1 MKKIT
6 FLFILLCT
14 TLSFSQQEASKWY
27 FGQGAAVDFS
37 TPTPTNIPGSQLN
50 TNEGCSSFAD
60 SSGNLLFYIGAP
72 TLGDVNLTIWD
83 RNNNPM
89 PNGIGLQGD
98 ASSSQSALTIPAPGL
113 PNIYYIF
120 TVGALSSGTPGFFY
134 YTLDM
139 TLNGGLGDIVGGST
153 SLHESSDADWTEK
166 VTAVKGDECN
176 TFWVVSQVLNEFWA
190 YKVTDTGVITTPVKS
205 SVSQVATD
213 ARGYL
218 KVSPDGS
225 KLATAHYA
233 FSFGFVGESY
243 LILYDFDNST
253 GIVTNNGEKLI
264 DTTKIS
270 QDGSP
275 YGVEFSNSSEK
286 LYVSTHNGFS
296 NKVFQFDLNRS
307 DVEASKTLINQR
319 NGRFRGALQMALNGR
334 IYATTPFSYSTGT
347 SFLDEIV
354 NPSDDAAD
362 IVYNEDAINL
372 GSGLAMQGL
381 PPFISSLLLPLEL
394 TEVGSTITLNNQTHN
409 FCNGDDITFSP
420 EAITGSPNYI
430 WTFDNGTSTV
440 ELSNGASPNLSL
452 TNINNTSNGLYN
464 LTATVID
471 DCGNPTILEGEFEI
485 IVYEQP
491 TATTP
496 LPIQL
501 CDDDNDG
508 FMDFNLTDN
517 EADILNGQSTV
528 TFEVVYFDDAA
539 YTNQIVGADITTFT
553 SSGQTIYARVRTISN
568 TNCIADITFDLEV
581 YQSAFPA
588 LTADIPNL
596 SDCDNT
602 SVGTDTDGL
611 ILFNLND
618 RKTDILNSQ
627 PAADF
632 TLTYFLDATYT
643 TQIPENTI
651 PFTGNDITSY
661 QNDPSLNDANGRQ
674 TIYVRMTNNL
684 TAAFT
689 TPCFTNTSFDI
700 EVYELPVLN
709 TVLGPPYELVQC
721 DDPSNDGEA
730 NFNLNQVN
738 GDVIDPITTETFI
751 FYTSLAAAQAGT
763 PGTEIP
769 DATVH
774 NVTGNTDVVWVRVIT
789 VNGCYRTAQVDL
801 IISPSAI
808 NPDYQ
813 FYNCDDDL
821 DVNGNDTAANDD
833 TDGITIFDFQNEID
847 QIAAAFLGTAGVM
860 ISVHHTEADA
870 DAGLNPIDPTTY
882 STYRNIVSPNQ
893 ELLWVRVVSS
903 LGNDCLANGNFITL
917 NVNPIPN
924 IDTTLTLAPLC
935 DDDTDIAMDDTN
947 GFGVEFDLESLT
959 NNIENLQP
967 DFPTVPYNVT
977 YHLSDAEALSGVNP
991 QSSPFRNTANN
1002 QIIYVRV
1009 VNTDTTCINPHMTFT
1024 LDVTPLPI
1032 VNFTGISLASQCDN
1046 TDDGDDTNGTGVTF
1060 DLGSLRSD
1068 FENLQPDFPA
1078 VNYTVTYHETI
1089 ADAQALPALNPLPDL
1104 YPNTANNQTIF
1115 VRIENDDTGC
1125 IRIEESPIFLV
1136 VDPLPIISAITV
1148 DPRCDDDLD
1157 GDDMNEVVTWV
1168 LDDYV
1173 SDYNDMQTVTTAT
1186 YDVTFHTAIP
1196 TTTANQITTTGAYPN
1211 NSNSEE
1217 IFVRVTNTDT
1227 TCFREILGFELVVNS
1242 LPDFELMTDDIVCE
1256 NILPHYIAVEN
1267 PLENDYNYEWFNASG
1282 TSIGNNQILEITDT
1296 NDLTITGVDYTV
1308 KVTNPTTFCE
1318 RSKIINLKK
1327 SSIATLTDDDI
1338 VSVEF
1343 DSPGNSIE
1351 IIITNL
1357 GSGNYEYALDHP
1369 YDSRPYQDEPIF
1381 EGLLGGIYTLKI
1393 NDKNECGEFSKDIAL
1408 IDYPKFLTPNND
1420 GYNDLWQLIGL
1431 DTAAFTISPIQIYD
1445 RFGKI
1450 VAIVNPIQGEGWDGL
1465 YKNEMLPSS
1474 DYWFSLELTDNQGNI
1489 KRHRGHFSLVRR

>member
-1 MKKIT
+1 MIKKIT
-6 FLFILLCT
+6 KFFFALVFVLSSNSLSAQIISINDPADTESTQSLQKLIENVLISGDCADVEFESNPVDGYQVFGADIDNQTKSYGYFKKPVGSRFPFEEGVVLTTGNAFQAGNTIGPATGIPHPSNGNGLGGDVDLESALGIPNTNDATWIKFKFRPFSSDISFRFIMASEEYDGNTECNFADGFAFLLREEGT
-14 TLSFSQQEASKWY
+14 TTYTNLAVLPDGNTPVSVTNINSAGACASNQTFFDGY
-27 FGQGAAVDFS
+27 DLGDTNYGGQTVVLTANSPVTPGVQYEIKLVVADAVDS
-37 TPTPTNIPGSQLN
+37 
-50 TNEGCSSFAD
+50 
-60 SSGNLLFYIGAP
+60 
-72 TLGDVNLTIWD
+72 IWD
-83 RNNNPM
+83 SAIFLEA
-89 PNGIGLQGD
+89 GSFVLSADIGD
-98 ASSSQSALTIPAPGL
+98 
-113 PNIYYIF
+113 
-120 TVGALSSGTPGFFY
+120 
-134 YTLDM
+134 
-139 TLNGGLGDIVGGST
+139 
-153 SLHESSDADWTEK
+153 
-166 VTAVKGDECN
+166 
-176 TFWVVSQVLNEFWA
+176 
-190 YKVTDTGVITTPVKS
+190 
-205 SVSQVATD
+205 SQVAADNNAVCGPTKLLD
-213 ARGYL
+213 AGAGAQ
-218 KVSPDGS
+218 SFQWFFDDGS
-225 KLATAHYA
+225 
-233 FSFGFVGESY
+233 GFNPISGAINQTYNAS
-243 LILYDFDNST
+243 L
-253 GIVTNNGEKLI
+253 GNGTYK
-264 DTTKIS
+264 
-270 QDGSP
+270 
-275 YGVEFSNSSEK
+275 
-286 LYVSTHNGFS
+286 
-296 NKVFQFDLNRS
+296 
-307 DVEASKTLINQR
+307 VEATFAA
-319 NGRFRGALQMALNGR
+319 GCVAE
-334 IYATTPFSYSTGT
+334 
-347 SFLDEIV
+347 DEIYLEFV
-354 NPSDDAAD
+354 DLAIATKPSDM
-362 IVYNEDAINL
+362 I
-372 GSGLAMQGL
+372 
-381 PPFISSLLLPLEL
+381 F
-394 TEVGSTITLNNQTHN
+394 
-409 FCNGDDITFSP
+409 
-420 EAITGSPNYI
+420 
-430 WTFDNGTSTV
+430 
-440 ELSNGASPNLSL
+440 
-452 TNINNTSNGLYN
+452 
-464 LTATVID
+464 
-471 DCGNPTILEGEFEI
+471 
-485 IVYEQP
+485 
-491 TATTP
+491 
-496 LPIQL
+496 

-508 FMDFNLTDN
+508 SMIFNLKNQDT
-517 EADILNGQSTV
+517 DILNGQSSSD
-528 TFEVVYFDDAA
+528 FEVLYFRDAL
-539 YTNQIVGADITTFT
+539 YTDEITGANITTFT
-553 SSGQTIYARVRTISN
+553 STGQTIYSRVRNLNS
-568 TNCIADITFDLEV
+568 TNCDADTDFDLIV
-581 YQSAFPA
+581 YESAFP
-588 LTADIPNL
+588 LITGNITIL
-596 SDCDNT
+596 GHCDNT
-602 SVGTDTDGL
+602 SVGSDIDGF
-611 ILFNLND
+611 IVFNLHD
-618 RKTDILNSQ
+618 RKTEILNGQS
-627 PAADF
+627 AAGF
-632 TLTYFLDATYT
+632 TLTYFLDAAYT
-643 TQIPENTI
+643 TQIPVADETNFTNTI
-651 PFTGNDITSY
+651 AGGQP
-661 QNDPSLNDANGRQ
+661 
-674 TIYVRMTNNL
+674 IYVRMTNDL
-684 TAAFT
+684 TSTFT
-689 TPCFTNTSFDI
+689 TPCSTDTSFEL
-700 EVYELPVLN
+700 EVFELPVLN
-709 TVLGPPYELVQC
+709 TPPFVLEQC
-721 DDPSNDGEA
+721 DDDFDGF
-730 NFNLNQVN
+730 NSFNLSEINT
-738 GDVIDPITTETFI
+738 DIITTITTEVFT
-751 FYTSLAAAQAGT
+751 YYESLVAAEAGIL
-763 PGTEIP
+763 GTEILNP
-769 DATVH
+769 TTYT
-774 NVTGNTDVVWVRVIT
+774 NEIINTDTTIWARAENA
-789 VNGCYRTAQVDL
+789 NGCYRTSQFTLVVK
-801 IISPSAI
+801 PSAI
-808 NPDYQ
+808 PPA
-813 FYNCDDDL
+813 FLRTFEECDE
-821 DVNGNDTAANDD
+821 GTDD
-833 TDGITIFDFQNEID
+833 TDGITIFNFSSVTAEVQALFPTAVDVFYYRNQADATAEVNEI
-847 QIAAAFLGTAGVM
+847 T
-860 ISVHHTEADA
+860 
-870 DAGLNPIDPTTY
+870 DPSNY
-882 STYRNIVSPNQ
+882 ENIGYPNTQ
-893 ELLWVRVVSS
+893 EVWVRADSQ
-903 LGNDCLANGNFITL
+903 LGNDCLGNGHHVTL
-917 NVNPIPN
+917 VVNPIPN

-935 DDDTDIAMDDTN
+935 DDDTGIAMDDTN

-1046 TDDGDDTNGTGVTF
+1046 TVDGDDTNGTGVTF

-1343 DSPGNSIE
+1343 SSPANSIE
-1351 IIITNL
+1351 IITTNL

-1465 YKNEMLPSS
+1465 YNNEMLPSS